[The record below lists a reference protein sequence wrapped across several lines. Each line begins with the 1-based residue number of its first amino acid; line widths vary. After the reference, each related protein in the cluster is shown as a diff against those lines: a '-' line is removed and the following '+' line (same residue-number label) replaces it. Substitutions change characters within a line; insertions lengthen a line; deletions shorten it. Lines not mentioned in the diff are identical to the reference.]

1 MDALEAIRTRRS
13 IRKYTDR
20 PVEAEK
26 VQILLEAAML
36 APSAGNQQPWRFI
49 VIDDKALLEKVPEI
63 NPNAPMAPKAPMA
76 ILVCGDLRLERF
88 PGNWTADCSAAAENL
103 LIAARALGLGA
114 VWTGLYPEEDRVEG
128 FRDLLGLPR
137 EVVPLALIPVGYP
150 ATESG
155 PVNRFR
161 EDRVHKNGW

>member
-20 PVEAEK
+20 PVETEK
-26 VQILLEAAML
+26 VKIMLEAAML

-63 NPNAPMAPKAPMA
+63 NPNAPMAPKAPLA

-114 VWTGLYPEEDRVEG
+114 VWTGLYPEEDRMEG